1 MNSILKPLLFLTMLN
16 ETSTFKMCRDI
27 IRGWKIML
35 SSLVIKTQEE
45 VLYEIKAV

>member
-1 MNSILKPLLFLTMLN
+1 
-16 ETSTFKMCRDI
+16 MCRDI

-45 VLYEIKAV
+45 VLYEIKSRVTNVIRSEVG